1 MAPTQDPNSVGGGAK
16 QDEAS
21 LKVPSKDPKKKDE
34 KKEEDLV
41 SLFFLGLI
49 FFRYC
54 VSLES

>member
-41 SLFFLGLI
+41 SLFSFS
-49 FFRYC
+49 
-54 VSLES
+54 V